1 MSQHSRQLFNTR
13 YSRYKFL
20 LIIIVNLYQQAAQMQ
35 FTISIKYFHPIL
47 QIGLE
52 DVRNAWLFSD
62 NDKTPVPL
70 KTVIH
75 QGHLHY
81 RLPISGKRISYRS
94 LKKGLIRKSIIVQ
107 LPLQLL
113 PF

>member
-1 MSQHSRQLFNTR
+1 
-13 YSRYKFL
+13 
-20 LIIIVNLYQQAAQMQ
+20 MQ
-35 FTISIKYFHPIL
+35 FTISINYFHPTL
-47 QIGLE
+47 QIGLKN
-52 DVRNAWLFSD
+52 VRNAWLFSD
-62 NDKTPVPL
+62 NNEDPLPL

-81 RLPISGKRISYRS
+81 RLPISGKRISYNA
-94 LKKGLIRKSIIVQ
+94 LKKGLIKKSIIIQ